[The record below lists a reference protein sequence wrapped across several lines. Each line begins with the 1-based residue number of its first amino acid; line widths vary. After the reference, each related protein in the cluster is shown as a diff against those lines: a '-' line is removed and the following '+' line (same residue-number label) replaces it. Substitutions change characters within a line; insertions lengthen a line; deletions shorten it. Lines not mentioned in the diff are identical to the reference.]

1 MDIAQL
7 IDRAVRELENTSRS
21 SDMVGNQ
28 PCYPMYLA
36 VSSKEFQAAGHRFR
50 RKLGRAWPQAIG
62 KIAMSAYTVA
72 EDGSLELRDIQ
83 TGDPVEHRDMQQHL
97 DQIKQSRGVF
107 YNMMKWCF
115 YNIIDTTGMTSVEE
129 FTRYY
134 QAQPQFQGLILD
146 NCHRKQYCPPQRE

>member
-62 KIAMSAYTVA
+62 KIAMSA
-72 EDGSLELRDIQ
+72 
-83 TGDPVEHRDMQQHL
+83 
-97 DQIKQSRGVF
+97 
-107 YNMMKWCF
+107 
-115 YNIIDTTGMTSVEE
+115 
-129 FTRYY
+129 
-134 QAQPQFQGLILD
+134 
-146 NCHRKQYCPPQRE
+146 

>member
-62 KIAMSAYTVA
+62 FGASGYPDRGPSRASGYA
-72 EDGSLELRDIQ
+72 AAPGSD
-83 TGDPVEHRDMQQHL
+83 
-97 DQIKQSRGVF
+97 
-107 YNMMKWCF
+107 
-115 YNIIDTTGMTSVEE
+115 
-129 FTRYY
+129 
-134 QAQPQFQGLILD
+134 
-146 NCHRKQYCPPQRE
+146 